1 MSDEQ
6 GPTHPSPGEGGS
18 GDGSHIEDRTT
29 DPLRSRFKWERIY
42 VDKKGEPANLFDPN
56 AGKGSWE
63 MPTISPRVGVI
74 AVVSLLVLFG
84 GLGLLQSLGH
94 RTQDP
99 KPVRVALRESMEAP
113 KPIRVAKVEKP
124 KLKREQ
130 QARATAKHE
139 SWLSGFFKSAKPSAA
154 SAPAATD
161 FGTYAAARAAT
172 SSAPKPYRE
181 ALAFASV
188 TAKKGDS
195 LYAIGL
201 ANRASARAI
210 GLANYHDRLRFA
222 NAHCSKAPKKK
233 HVSYCN

>member
-124 KLKREQ
+124 KPKKEQ
-130 QARATAKHE
+130 QARVTAKHG
-139 SWLSGFFKSAKPSAA
+139 SWLSDLFKSGKPLAA

-161 FGTYAAARAAT
+161 FGTYAAARAAEPAT
-172 SSAPKPYRE
+172 S
-181 ALAFASV
+181 V
-188 TAKKGDS
+188 VWTGQVIAKEGETFTSIGRNYGVS
-195 LYAIGL
+195 L
-201 ANRASARAI
+201 RAMAV
-210 GLANYHDRLRFA
+210 ANYYPRLQQLGST
-222 NAHCSKAPKKK
+222 CGGSKT
-233 HVSYCN
+233 YYGIF